1 MISEARVLQL
11 PAQVCP
17 AVGGGGRLSSK
28 ILVRRSA
35 IALGLILLLGLT
47 KHVVA
52 SREVG
57 PDSLSALAGGRSV
70 TVGMDIGGLPTDA
83 DLQALASSYRVVGV
97 VNLAGASVA
106 EQVTA
111 VSLHQAYLHLAV
123 APGAAPT
130 WAQLKQLAGFMY
142 SHTSGGHSVYIH
154 DDVGGGRAVA
164 TADMLLLLRGEP
176 WSAVSRSMTDTEHR
190 SLSDGQVRA
199 IQQLISALSHPH
211 LPLPPSNPYVNAR
224 SEPW

>member
-1 MISEARVLQL
+1 MMPETRVLQL

-17 AVGGGGRLSSK
+17 AVGGGGRRSSK
-28 ILVRRSA
+28 ILVRLSA

-70 TVGMDIGGLPTDA
+70 TVGMDIGGLPTDT
-83 DLQALASSYRVVGV
+83 DLQALAGSYRVVGV

-111 VSLHQAYLHLAV
+111 VSLHQAYLYLAV

-130 WAQLKQLAGFMY
+130 WAQLKQLASFMS
-142 SHTSGGHSVYIH
+142 SHTSAGHSVYVH
-154 DDVGGGRAVA
+154 DDVGGGRAVT

-176 WSAVSRSMTDTEHR
+176 WSAVSRWMTDTEEQ
-190 SLSDGQVRA
+190 SLSDGQIRA
-199 IQQLISALSHPH
+199 IQELISALSNPH
-211 LPLPPSNPYVNAR
+211 LRLSPGNPYANAR
-224 SEPW
+224 IEPW